1 MKNFKRVISA
11 VIALAMSA
19 STLVA
24 VSASKFA
31 DVDGTNYAEAIEV
44 LTALDIVHGYDEEGG
59 LVFKPEGDITRAE
72 AATMIVGALNMTAD
86 AQAAAGTSKFTDV
99 NEKASWASGYVNV
112 GVAQGFING
121 MDDTTFAPQENV
133 TYAQMCV
140 MLTLITGYGEYAKAY
155 GGYPTGYTTMAA
167 SAGINKGVALSAD
180 AKLKRGQVAQMLY
193 NALTAP
199 LLGVKS
205 YSLAGN
211 EYEPQ
216 DGSKGDFKTLL
227 SDKFDGYVI
236 DAKITAVPN
245 SDPTLDKGEAK
256 ISTTKAAG
264 EFLDN
269 STTKT
274 VLGNEK
280 VFDEYGVA
288 DQLFLEGKAVI
299 TQDNDDK
306 WHLVYFKAGANDST
320 VAAAIDYNSAADGG
334 KDASV
339 DGKISFGSKNYNV
352 NNTTGEI
359 YVNGV
364 LYGPITEA
372 NIAAVLG
379 AAQGEV
385 KLLDDDDTTTGYDK
399 IMATVYNVAKV
410 TAVTYT
416 NEITTIQVT
425 TKAGLNAGVNT
436 LKISDDAVE
445 DGSVALT
452 AKNAAG
458 ETIALSSI
466 KKNDIIAFAI
476 DPGIATTTVTDP
488 DFIDILVTDE
498 KVSGKVIREDNTDKT
513 YTVGDVT
520 YEEVVWGNPVL
531 TIGYTYSLTLDP
543 FGKIYEEEVEASSIR
558 YGIAETY
565 NNYDGLQVILSDGSY
580 KWYELNLNS
589 IADPANVSGLGTTLT
604 VTQFD
609 NYIDAGAKPD
619 PEARVIAYTVQN
631 STGKINKID
640 IMSGINYTAGN
651 EAVYKSKTGKL
662 GTKSIVDSTAVI
674 DVIAYKA
681 NGTKTVSDYEK
692 FATSSFVD
700 KAEYCGTV
708 FADQADPTIAA
719 LVLLTKIGDDLTEDS
734 RFAVVRKA
742 AAQAQTSD
750 GDTCYSLNV
759 LYDGEEKDILCTTAS
774 GVNTLTPGDAIFFKE
789 DSEGL
794 VKSYIKVF
802 DITAYNN
809 TNTVAF
815 SDFDTLDGDADGEI
829 AGTNGENFSFT
840 IADWDY
846 TIKNAAKAD
855 YQLVYGIVTDVTTK
869 GVEMAVEA
877 PVNFIDLTNDNNY
890 EVFGVDAD
898 CVQYRYGM
906 SEYTGAANQYKGIS
920 VAAPQASVLDPYET
934 GTKTDIFDL
943 SQIVGVDGHDQLVYA
958 LAQIV
963 DGDIVAIYTLVQ

>member
-11 VIALAMSA
+11 VIALAVSA

-31 DVDGTNYAEAIEV
+31 DVDNTNYAEAIEV
-44 LTALDIVHGYDEEGG
+44 LTALDIVHGYEEEGG

-99 NEKASWASGYVNV
+99 NTQASWASGYVNV

-167 SAGINKGVALSAD
+167 SAGINKGVALSND

-205 YSLAGN
+205 YSLQGN

-227 SDKFDGYVI
+227 SDKFDGYTADI
-236 DAKITAVPN
+236 KITAVPN
-245 SDPTLDKGEAK
+245 SDGALDKGEAK

-274 VLGNEK
+274 ILANEK

-288 DQLFLEGKAVI
+288 NQLFLEGKAVI
-299 TQDNDDK
+299 TKDTDDK
-306 WHLVYFKAGANDST
+306 WHLVYFKAGASDSAL
-320 VAAAIDYNSAADGG
+320 AAAADYNPAVDGG
-334 KDASV
+334 KDADV
-339 DGKISFGSKNYNV
+339 DGKISFGSKNFTV
-352 NNTTGEI
+352 NNTNGEI

-364 LYGPITEA
+364 YYGQITEA
-372 NIAAVLG
+372 NVSAVLG

-385 KLLDDDDTTTGYDK
+385 KLLDDDDTITGYDK
-399 IMATVYNVAKV
+399 IMASVYNVAKV

-425 TKAGLNAGVNT
+425 TKAGLNPGVNSI
-436 LKISDDAVE
+436 KISDDAIA

-452 AKNAAG
+452 AKKDGAA
-458 ETIALSSI
+458 IALSSI
-466 KKNDIIAFAI
+466 KKDDIIAFAI
-476 DPGIATTTVTDP
+476 DPGITTTTVTDP

-498 KVSGKVIREDNTDKT
+498 KVSGKVTREDNTDKT
-513 YTVGDVT
+513 YTVGSET
-520 YEEVVWGNPVL
+520 YEEVVWGSPAL

-543 FGKIYEEEVEASSIR
+543 FGKIYEEEVEASSWR

-565 NNYDGLQVILSDGSY
+565 NSYDGLQVILPDGGY
-580 KWYELNLNS
+580 KWYELNLSS
-589 IADPANVSGLGTTLT
+589 IADPANKAGNGTTMT
-604 VTQFD
+604 VGQFD
-609 NYIDAGAKPD
+609 SYIDAGTKPI
-619 PEARVIAYTVQN
+619 PENRVIAYTVQN
-631 STGKINKID
+631 STGKINSIELL
-640 IMSGINYTAGN
+640 SGTVYANNAPTA
-651 EAVYKSKTGKL
+651 YKAKTGKL
-662 GTKSIVDSTAVI
+662 GNKSVVDTTAVL

-681 NGTKTVSDYEK
+681 NATKTVSDYEK
-692 FATSSFVD
+692 FAVSSFVD
-700 KAEYCGTV
+700 KAEYAGAI
-708 FADQADPTIAA
+708 FADKADNTIAA
-719 LVLLTKIGDDLTEDS
+719 IILLTKIGDDLTEES

-742 AAQAQTSD
+742 AAQAQTDD

-759 LYDGEEKDILCTTAS
+759 LYDGQEQDILCTTAS
-774 GVNTLTPGDAIFFKE
+774 GVNALIPGDAIFFKT

-794 VKSYIKVF
+794 VKSYIRVF
-802 DITAYNN
+802 SIAAYDNTSATAGF
-809 TNTVAF
+809 TNFGT
-815 SDFDTLDGDADGEI
+815 SGTI
-829 AGTNGENFSFT
+829 AGTNGEDFSFT
-840 IADWDY
+840 ADDWDY
-846 TIKNAAKAD
+846 TIKNTAKKD
-855 YQLVYGIVTDVTTK
+855 YQLVYGIITDVTTK
-869 GVEMAVEA
+869 GVEMALETPA
-877 PVNFIDLTNDNNY
+877 NTIDLTNDDNS

-906 SEYTGAANQYKGIS
+906 NEYTGAANQYKGIS
-920 VAAPQASVLDPYET
+920 VAAPQASILDPYET
-934 GTKTDIFDL
+934 GSKTDIYDL
-943 SQIVGVDGHDQLVYA
+943 TQVVGVDGHDQLVYA
-958 LAQIV
+958 LAMIV
-963 DGDIVAIYTLVQ
+963 DGDIVAIYTIVQ